1 MNTTNKAGILGESRK
16 VAGNGPQI
24 AETKNTSNDTGNI
37 KNRAGGGNAAKFE
50 PFPPDRRKMY
60 IQKRGVDPDAIRYT
74 PETLSETQLLELLKV
89 TSEINGL
96 PAVEDLCTPNN
107 ATWIFAVL
115 DRIAAEMCEYGR
127 GEEPENSYPFL
138 LCLHVSPG
146 DVSTPARLY
155 YEINRQIQ
163 TIKKL
168 PGVWDCMF
176 YASFMM
182 RDLCRDMRETKI
194 MTRYKAYAQKMA
206 EVFLGD

>member
-1 MNTTNKAGILGESRK
+1 MNTTSKAGNWKKSPEI
-16 VAGNGPQI
+16 AGNGPQI
-24 AETKNTSNDTGNI
+24 VEAGTASNDRPNTQS
-37 KNRAGGGNAAKFE
+37 RAGGGNAAKFK

-89 TSEINGL
+89 TSGINGL
-96 PAVEDLCTPNN
+96 PMVEDFCTPNN
-107 ATWIFAVL
+107 AAWIFAVL

-138 LCLHVSPG
+138 FSLLVYPG

-155 YEINRQIQ
+155 HEITRQIRE
-163 TIKKL
+163 IKEL
-168 PGVWDCMF
+168 PGVWDCML

-182 RDLCRDMRETKI
+182 RDLCGDMREAKI
-194 MTRYKAYAQKMA
+194 IPRYKAYAQKIA
-206 EVFLGD
+206 ECNIGD

>member
-1 MNTTNKAGILGESRK
+1 MNTTSKAGNWKKSPEI
-16 VAGNGPQI
+16 AGNGPQI
-24 AETKNTSNDTGNI
+24 VEAGTASNDRPNTQS
-37 KNRAGGGNAAKFE
+37 RAGSGNAAKFK

-107 ATWIFAVL
+107 AAWIFAVL

-138 LCLHVSPG
+138 FCLHVSPG

-168 PGVWDCMF
+168 PGVWDCML

-182 RDLCRDMRETKI
+182 RDLCRDMREAKI
-194 MTRYKAYAQKMA
+194 IPRYKAYAQKMA